1 MDAESDEVKK
11 YVDKVFSEDPERFAE
26 FEEDIRRKTE
36 LCKGQEEKI
45 AALPMEDTI
54 WFIKEMET
62 VTQDDGIT
70 YRYLCMVDRA
80 GMGIGVTHT
89 NVSICSI
96 SQHSYDLLCFC
107 TLFPMTRQARRP
119 RMVTYMDK
127 ALAKDNAL
135 DVKRLGI
142 KFVSP
147 GLSSE
152 HMTDIETPWMRE
164 CSICRRRGTA
174 DLFKTCSSC
183 QAVIYCSRDC
193 QKKGWSL
200 QGDMKEHSHKVWCAK
215 MKHFMS
221 KTAELT
227 RLPFTFAP
235 ETTAFAFNIIRCE
248 KFLEERGVYNQGLW
262 RRECTT
268 WATPGHFIP
277 FGELPPCDD
286 PVVLPV
292 ESCTLD
298 DPPANTPPDPSQPFT
313 DWESYYEWRG
323 LRLDSP
329 VAVLLNFPLT
339 LYYILTT
346 CLPRDYPGMKVCA
359 GRQYVID
366 LVGVEKEVEMLQIFK
381 EFGRLL
387 PDIRFMINMVGTE
400 ISKSVD
406 LKTYKEE
413 NVSVTIHRSLYHKY
427 KGPHPHL
434 VLGFN
439 AGVGAYMTWAAS
451 LKKMKVN
458 NVAAYFTDYCQYSC
472 DCARLAM
479 EGVKLGTCTTPEI
492 NPFRSPFR
500 KVCEENNM
508 PWYSN
513 GFIYRLV
520 YEDI

>member
-11 YVDKVFSEDPERFAE
+11 YVDKVFFEDPERFAE

-89 NVSICSI
+89 DVSICST

-119 RMVTYMDK
+119 RMLTYMDK

-147 GLSSE
+147 GLSAE
-152 HMTDIETPWMRE
+152 PMTDIETPWMRE

-277 FGELPPCDD
+277 FD
-286 PVVLPV
+286 
-292 ESCTLD
+292 
-298 DPPANTPPDPSQPFT
+298 
-313 DWESYYEWRG
+313 
-323 LRLDSP
+323 
-329 VAVLLNFPLT
+329 
-339 LYYILTT
+339 
-346 CLPRDYPGMKVCA
+346 PGMKMCA

-366 LVGVEKEVEMLQIFK
+366 LVGVEKEVEMLQVFK

-427 KGPHPHL
+427 KGSHPHL

-439 AGVGAYMTWAAS
+439 AGLGAYMTWAAS